1 MKNRVPYTVA
11 GLLCCC
17 LVSAS
22 LAQEGTATNQGVEDF
37 SAQIQE
43 RRRSKATSQQ
53 VKQLRKD
60 ALAAEEEYT
69 DAEASIPQIRKIDEE
84 IDELMCRLVALRR
97 ERRAELEKHAKKL
110 EKVKVKRSRVA
121 EELRTSMSDDE
132 ETQAL
137 VRQQQALFEAQ
148 MDAALKASK
157 KDR

>member
-53 VKQLRKD
+53 VKQLRND
-60 ALAAEEEYT
+60 ARAAEEEYT
-69 DAEASIPQIRKIDEE
+69 AAEASIPQIRKIDEE
-84 IDELMCRLVALRR
+84 IDELMSRLVALRR
-97 ERRAELEKHAKKL
+97 ERREELAKHAKKL
-110 EKVKVKRSRVA
+110 EKEQAKRSRVA
-121 EELRTSMSDDE
+121 DALRIAMSDDA
-132 ETQAL
+132 ETQTL
-137 VRQQQALFEAQ
+137 VSQQRALFEAQ

-157 KDR
+157 KDK